1 MARWRG
7 VMAEDETRAG
17 YTVLSAILGR
27 IQFAL
32 TSVLTVTNDL
42 VDQTCRLFRANRL
55 MTYR

>member
-1 MARWRG
+1 
-7 VMAEDETRAG
+7 MAEDETRAG
-17 YTVLSAILGR
+17 YAVLSAILGR

-42 VDQTCRLFRANRL
+42 VDQTCRPFRANRL

>member
-1 MARWRG
+1 M
-7 VMAEDETRAG
+7 VEDETRAG
-17 YTVLSAILGR
+17 YAVLSAILGR